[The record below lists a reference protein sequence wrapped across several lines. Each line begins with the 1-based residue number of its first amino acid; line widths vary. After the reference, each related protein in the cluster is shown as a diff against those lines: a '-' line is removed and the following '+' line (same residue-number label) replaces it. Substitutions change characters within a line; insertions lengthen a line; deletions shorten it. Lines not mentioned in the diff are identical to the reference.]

1 MSFLQDISDDLTARL
16 GAATGVSDL
25 QFDTLAAGPHPLD
38 VDWMRRDSLLGRVAP
53 NTSRSYYAERGVV
66 PSATAPVM
74 TEEDLDRR
82 IASRWI
88 IPARWRAMTCGYVW
102 VINDRDHPVSAEA
115 IDAIAPLC
123 DRIGEHL
130 HRRTVRLRDHAT
142 SLQEL
147 LTSHRDGCH
156 ESATRLYEVGG
167 YPVGAVAALV
177 LNVVAEPGE
186 RAALPPD
193 VLDGPFPRA
202 VLGDVWRFVD
212 GTRAVLLA
220 PPSTVARDGAVRRV
234 AEHARD
240 VTQRETEGRAT
251 VVIGVGDA
259 VSSLFEASRSFK
271 QARLSARA
279 AAALDTVPAIAEWQ
293 RLGAIRAVLSIP
305 DEDLDDAIA
314 PGVSRLCEEASFLA
328 ETVEVYFAAGGN
340 VNEAADRLMVSRGTV
355 YYRLQRAE
363 AASGLSLK
371 SGPDRMTL
379 EVGLAII
386 RLRERTTRN
395 LVRLSS

>member
-53 NTSRSYYAERGVV
+53 NISRSYYAARGVV
-66 PSATAPVM
+66 PSATGPVL

-88 IPARWRAMTCGYVW
+88 IPARWRGMTFGYVW
-102 VINDRDHPVSAEA
+102 VINAREHPVPEESIEEITPICAQ
-115 IDAIAPLC
+115 
-123 DRIGEHL
+123 IGEHL
-130 HRRTVRLRDHAT
+130 HRRTARLRDHAT
-142 SLQEL
+142 SLREL
-147 LTSHRDGCH
+147 LTSRPDGCH
-156 ESATRLYEVGG
+156 ETATQLYEVGG
-167 YPVGAVAALV
+167 YPPGPVAALV
-177 LNVVAEPGE
+177 LNVVAEPGDH
-186 RAALPPD
+186 AALPPD

-202 VLGDVWRFVD
+202 VPGDVWRFVE

-220 PPSTVARDGAVRRV
+220 PPSTVARHGAVRRV
-234 AEHARD
+234 AEHARE

-251 VVIGVGDA
+251 VVLGVGDA
-259 VSSLFEASRSFK
+259 VSSLFEASRSFR

-279 AAALDTVPAIAEWQ
+279 AAALDAVPSIAEWQ
-293 RLGAIRAVLSIP
+293 HLGAIRAVLSIP
-305 DEDLDDAIA
+305 DKELEDAIA
-314 PGVSRLCEEASFLA
+314 PGVTRLHLGSNFLA
-328 ETVEVYFAAGGN
+328 ETLEVYFATAGN
-340 VNEAADRLMVSRGTV
+340 VNETAERLMVSRGTV

-363 AASGLSLK
+363 SVSGLSLK

-379 EVGLAII
+379 EIGLTII
-386 RLRERTTRN
+386 RLRQRATHS